1 MNKIKVIY
9 ILLFVTIVGVLGLSL
24 FSILNK
30 PKTAYVDT
38 VEVYNN
44 FEMKIELE
52 KKLDETKDARTR
64 ILDSLL
70 NEVETVV
77 SYLRQNEKDK
87 EAVNKYE
94 FLRQQY
100 LTREQQFE
108 EDNRALAQ
116 QYTDQVWKQLN
127 QYVKDFGEDQNY
139 QYIYGT
145 TGQGNLMYAKEQL
158 EISEEVLKYVNERYQ
173 GKIN

>member
-1 MNKIKVIY
+1 MNKTHIKYSLI
-9 ILLFVTIVGVLGLSL
+9 IALLGTLSISL
-24 FSILNK
+24 FSLFNK

-38 VEVYNN
+38 VKVYNS

-52 KKLDETKDARTR
+52 KKLEETKNARAR

-77 SYLRQNEKDK
+77 GYLRQHENDK
-87 EAVNKYE
+87 EAENKYE

-100 LTREQQFE
+100 LNKEQQFD

-116 QYTDQVWKQLN
+116 QYTDQVWNQLN
-127 QYVKDFGEDQNY
+127 QYVKDFGVNQNY
-139 QYIYGT
+139 EYIYGT
-145 TGQGNLMYAKEQL
+145 AGQGNLMYAKEQL
-158 EISEEVLKYVNERYQ
+158 EISDELLKYVNERYQ
-173 GKIN
+173 GKTN

>member
-1 MNKIKVIY
+1 MNKTKLKY
-9 ILLFVTIVGVLGLSL
+9 ILIIVLLGTLSISL
-24 FSILNK
+24 FNLFNK

-38 VEVYNN
+38 VKVYNS

-52 KKLDETKDARTR
+52 KKLEETKNARAR

-77 SYLRQNEKDK
+77 SYLRQYEKDK
-87 EAVNKYE
+87 EAENKYE

-100 LTREQQFE
+100 LNKEQQFD

-116 QYTDQVWKQLN
+116 QYTDQVWNQLN
-127 QYVKDFGEDQNY
+127 QYVKDFGVNQKYE
-139 QYIYGT
+139 YIYGT
-145 TGQGNLMYAKEQL
+145 IGQGNLMYAKEQL
-158 EISEEVLKYVNERYQ
+158 EISDELLKYVNERYQ
-173 GKIN
+173 GKTN